1 MINDQLLNPKSISI
15 IGGSN
20 NTKKPGGK
28 IVKNILDGNYG
39 GLVYIVN
46 PKETNVQ
53 GIKCYKDI
61 RELPSTDL
69 AILAI
74 PAKLCLNA
82 VTILAENKNTKAFII
97 ISAGFAEANE
107 EGKQIEMAI
116 TNIVNSVNGCLIGP
130 NCIGVINNK
139 YKGVF
144 TTPIPKFEQNGC
156 DLISSSGATA
166 VFIMEAGIPLGV
178 KFANIYSLGN
188 ASQTSAEDVLEYM
201 DKNYNPDKDL
211 KIKLLYLETIKNP
224 KKLQKHASSLIK
236 KGVKIA
242 AIKAGVT
249 AEGSRAAMSHT
260 GAIASSDVTIRALFK
275 KCGIVYCSGRE
286 ELLSV
291 ASIFNYKKPKGNRFA
306 IITHA
311 GGSAVMLTDVLSK
324 GGLEIPKIEG
334 KLAEELCS
342 YLNSGSSVSNPIDF
356 LATGTAKQLAKII
369 DYCDN
374 AFDIID
380 AMIVVFG
387 SPGLFNINDVYTLL
401 DNKINT
407 CSKPIYPVLPSVINA
422 HSAIKYFVDKGNIY
436 FADEVVLGQALVQ
449 TLKTLP
455 PSTNKGD
462 LPSVDKKSI
471 RQIIKSNCNGF
482 LSPKDCSTLLK
493 AANIPIIEEIIIST
507 KNGLQSALSKIAFP
521 IVMKAVGPIH
531 KTDVNGVV
539 LNIGSLEEAFS
550 HYDALIRIPE
560 THSVLIQ
567 PMVSGLE
574 LYIGVKKEENFNH
587 TILCGLGGIYVEI
600 LNDIAAGLSPLS
612 KTEVERMVRSLKGY
626 KIIKGTRGS
635 RGINEDNFIEIIQR
649 ISALVEAAPEIIE
662 MDINPLIA
670 NSESIVAVDVR
681 IKIEKFQS

>member
-1 MINDQLLNPKSISI
+1 MINEQLLNPKSICI

-20 NTKKPGGK
+20 ETRKPGGK
-28 IVKNILDGNYG
+28 IVKNILDGDYQG
-39 GLVYIVN
+39 SLYIVN
-46 PKETNVQ
+46 PKETDVQ

-61 RELPSTDL
+61 KELPSTDL
-69 AILAI
+69 AIIAI
-74 PAKLCLNA
+74 PSKYCLDA
-82 VTILAENKNTKAFII
+82 VSILAKEKNTKAFII

-107 EGKQIEMAI
+107 EGRQIEIEIA
-116 TNIVNSVNGCLIGP
+116 NIINDVDGCLIGP
-130 NCIGVINNK
+130 NCIGVINKN

-144 TTPIPKFEQNGC
+144 TTPIPKFNNKGC

-188 ASQTSAEDVLEYM
+188 ASQTCAEDVLEYM
-201 DKNYNPDKDL
+201 DINYNPGQDSN
-211 KIKLLYLETIKNP
+211 IKLLYLETIKNP
-224 KKLQKHASSLIK
+224 KKLQKHVTSLIK

-242 AIKAGVT
+242 AIKAGTTV
-249 AEGSRAAMSHT
+249 EGSRAAMSHT
-260 GAIASSDVTIRALFK
+260 GAIASSDVTIRALFN

-334 KLAEELCS
+334 KYADEL
-342 YLNSGSSVSNPIDF
+342 YTFLDAGSSVNNPIDF
-356 LATGTAKQLAKII
+356 LATGTALQLGKII
-369 DYCDN
+369 DYCDDS
-374 AFDIID
+374 FDNID

-387 SPGLFNINDVYTLL
+387 SPGLLNVDNVYTLL
-401 DNKINT
+401 NDKINT

-422 HSAIKYFVDKGNIY
+422 HSAIKNFVSKGNIY
-436 FADEVVLGQALVQ
+436 FPDEVVLGQALVQ
-449 TLKTLP
+449 TLKTPVPRVAKTSLP
-455 PSTNKGD
+455 KI
-462 LPSVDKKSI
+462 DKKSI
-471 RQIIKSNCNGF
+471 RALIDNATNGF
-482 LSPKDCSTLLK
+482 LSYEDCSALLE
-493 AANIPIIEEIIIST
+493 AANIPVVNEMIENSRDT
-507 KNGLQSALSKIAFP
+507 LASSLLKVSFP

-531 KTDVNGVV
+531 KTDVKGVI
-539 LNIGSLEEAFS
+539 LNISSIEEALNHF
-550 HYDALIRIPE
+550 DELMRIPE
-560 THSVLIQ
+560 THRVLIQ

-612 KTEVERMVRSLKGY
+612 KAEIKKMIRSLRGY
-626 KIIKGTRGS
+626 KIIKGTRGNQ
-635 RGINEDNFIEIIQR
+635 GINETLYINIIQR
-649 ISALVEAAPEIIE
+649 ISALVEVVPEIVE

-670 NSESIVAVDVR
+670 NQESIVAVDIR
-681 IKIEKFQS
+681 IKIKKL